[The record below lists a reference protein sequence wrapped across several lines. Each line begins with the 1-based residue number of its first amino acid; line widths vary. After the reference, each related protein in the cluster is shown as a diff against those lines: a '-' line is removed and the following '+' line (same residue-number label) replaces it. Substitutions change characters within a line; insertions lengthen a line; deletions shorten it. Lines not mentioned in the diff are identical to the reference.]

1 MSKKEIKKQLWNKM
15 PNYWKLA
22 VINCRCK
29 TRFLNNVCE
38 DVSNENNKTFA
49 KIEYIIES
57 HTHGSFCLLF
67 SFENSKEGFD
77 YWNSINKWVNYY
89 NNQINS

>member
-22 VINCRCK
+22 VTNCRCK

-49 KIEYIIES
+49 KIEYIIEA

-67 SFENSKEGFD
+67 SFWLLSSFEDVWPKVFFF
-77 YWNSINKWVNYY
+77 
-89 NNQINS
+89 QHF